1 MAKNKRPGNSII
13 LAVCVLA
20 LGILFL
26 VFKDFVLDVLAQ
38 LNLSALKE
46 NYESL
51 TLFSSEHPIKA
62 ALSYFVLY
70 IAITALSLPGAA
82 IMTVAAGAVFGL
94 FWGTVLVSFAS
105 TIGATIAFLLTR
117 YFFRNLVRKK
127 FGDKLKALNEG
138 IQRDGAFYLLTL
150 RLVPVI
156 PFFAVN
162 AAMAL
167 TPIRTGTFYLVSQ
180 IGMLLGTIIFVN
192 AGTQLAALDTLSGVL
207 STPILMSLCLLGIF
221 PLITKKIADTLRG
234 RRVYA
239 GWKKPKEFDYNLI
252 VIGGGA
258 AGLVSSYIASA
269 VRAKVALIEK
279 ENMGGDCLNTGCV
292 PSKAIIKSAKFIHQA
307 RHSGKLGIQEAKIT
321 FDFQEILRRVRRVI
335 KKIEPH
341 DSIERYT
348 SLGVDCFAGN
358 AKMVTPWTV
367 EVSTSTEKRI
377 LSARN
382 IIIASGASPI
392 VPPLPG
398 LKDVQYVTSNTIWDI
413 QDLPKKLLVIGGG
426 AIGCELAQAFCRIG
440 SEVVLLEAMERILIK
455 EDPEVSEIVA
465 NHMSDDGIALLSRH
479 RAKGFL
485 VENGLQL
492 LVCEGP
498 NGEIRIEF
506 DLVLFAIGRGANLR
520 GFGLEDINAIE
531 PDDRVLRTN
540 EYLETRYPNIFACG
554 DVTGLMQF
562 THAAA
567 HQAWYAA
574 VNSLFGTFKRF
585 RINFDAIPWATFTS
599 PEVARVGLNETEARE
614 RGIDF
619 DVTCYEIDDLDRA
632 IVDSEDYGFIKVLTK
647 PKSDKIL
654 GVTIVGENASEYISE
669 FVLALKQNIGLNK
682 ILATTHIYPTFSE
695 TNKYVA
701 GEWKRA
707 NTSAVTLGILERFHK
722 LRR

>member
-1 MAKNKRPGNSII
+1 MAKNKRPNKSIT

-26 VFKDFVLDVLAQ
+26 VFKDFVLDVFAQ
-38 LNLSALKE
+38 LNLSTLKE

-51 TLFSSEHPIKA
+51 TAYSSEHPIKA

-94 FWGTVLVSFAS
+94 LWGTVLVSFAS

-127 FGDKLKALNEG
+127 FGEKLKTLNEG

-207 STPILMSLCLLGIF
+207 STPILLSLCLLGIF

-279 ENMGGDCLNTGCV
+279 ESMGGDCLNTGCV

-348 SLGVDCFAGN
+348 SLGVDCFVGT

-485 VENGLQL
+485 VENGQQL

-540 EYLETRYPNIFACG
+540 EYLETKYPNIFACG

-614 RGIDF
+614 SGIDF
-619 DVTCYEIDDLDRA
+619 DVTRY
-632 IVDSEDYGFIKVLTK
+632 
-647 PKSDKIL
+647 
-654 GVTIVGENASEYISE
+654 
-669 FVLALKQNIGLNK
+669 
-682 ILATTHIYPTFSE
+682 
-695 TNKYVA
+695 
-701 GEWKRA
+701 
-707 NTSAVTLGILERFHK
+707 
-722 LRR
+722 

>member
-1 MAKNKRPGNSII
+1 MAKNKRPNKSIT

-38 LNLSALKE
+38 LNLSTLKE

-51 TLFSSEHPIKA
+51 TAFSSEHPIKA

-127 FGDKLKALNEG
+127 FGDKLKTLNEG

-180 IGMLLGTIIFVN
+180 IGMLLGTIIFIN

-207 STPILMSLCLLGIF
+207 STPILLSLCLLGIF

-335 KKIEPH
+335 KK
-341 DSIERYT
+341 
-348 SLGVDCFAGN
+348 N
-358 AKMVTPWTV
+358 
-367 EVSTSTEKRI
+367 
-377 LSARN
+377 
-382 IIIASGASPI
+382 
-392 VPPLPG
+392 
-398 LKDVQYVTSNTIWDI
+398 
-413 QDLPKKLLVIGGG
+413 
-426 AIGCELAQAFCRIG
+426 
-440 SEVVLLEAMERILIK
+440 
-455 EDPEVSEIVA
+455 
-465 NHMSDDGIALLSRH
+465 
-479 RAKGFL
+479 
-485 VENGLQL
+485 
-492 LVCEGP
+492 
-498 NGEIRIEF
+498 
-506 DLVLFAIGRGANLR
+506 
-520 GFGLEDINAIE
+520 
-531 PDDRVLRTN
+531 
-540 EYLETRYPNIFACG
+540 
-554 DVTGLMQF
+554 
-562 THAAA
+562 
-567 HQAWYAA
+567 
-574 VNSLFGTFKRF
+574 
-585 RINFDAIPWATFTS
+585 
-599 PEVARVGLNETEARE
+599 
-614 RGIDF
+614 
-619 DVTCYEIDDLDRA
+619 
-632 IVDSEDYGFIKVLTK
+632 
-647 PKSDKIL
+647 
-654 GVTIVGENASEYISE
+654 
-669 FVLALKQNIGLNK
+669 
-682 ILATTHIYPTFSE
+682 
-695 TNKYVA
+695 
-701 GEWKRA
+701 
-707 NTSAVTLGILERFHK
+707 
-722 LRR
+722 